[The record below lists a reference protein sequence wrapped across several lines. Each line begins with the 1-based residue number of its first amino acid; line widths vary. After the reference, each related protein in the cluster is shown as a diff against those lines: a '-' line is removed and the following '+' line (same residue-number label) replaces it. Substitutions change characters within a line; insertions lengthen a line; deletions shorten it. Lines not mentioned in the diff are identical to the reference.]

1 MGKSG
6 FDHPF
11 INLDDQKNGISCLQS
26 EAFGI
31 IFSMEA
37 PAKTLKPLTI
47 VAAAF
52 NICQSWVA
60 IGATFALSVGHGGNI
75 TIIYGLILVAVV
87 YSAIALSIA
96 ELAAQYS
103 TAGGQYHWSA
113 ILAPPK
119 IRREVVSDSK
129 IKTADD
135 IFLRHDAELPMWV
148 HEYDWL
154 GDMDGQ
160 RPHRTDTDHYG

>member
-1 MGKSG
+1 M
-6 FDHPF
+6 DR
-11 INLDDQKNGISCLQS
+11 QENGISCLQS

-31 IFSMEA
+31 IFPMEA
-37 PAKTLKPLTI
+37 PARTLKPLTT

-60 IGATFALSVGHGGNI
+60 IGATFALSVGHGGST
-75 TIIYGLILVAVV
+75 TIIYGLILIAVV

-96 ELAAQYS
+96 ELAAHYP

-129 IKTADD
+129 IKTSND
-135 IFLRHDAELPMWV
+135 IVFEA
-148 HEYDWL
+148 
-154 GDMDGQ
+154 
-160 RPHRTDTDHYG
+160 